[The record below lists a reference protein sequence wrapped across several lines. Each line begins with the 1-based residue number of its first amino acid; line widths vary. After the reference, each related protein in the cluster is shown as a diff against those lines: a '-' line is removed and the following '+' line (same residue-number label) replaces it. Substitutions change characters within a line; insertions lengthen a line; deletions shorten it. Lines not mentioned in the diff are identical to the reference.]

1 MRLQLNG
8 RKQQILLSIIED
20 YIATAEPVGSR
31 TIARKYE
38 LGISPATIRN
48 EMSDLEEMGY
58 IEQPHTSAGRIPSAR
73 GYRYYVD
80 YLMQKENLSVEEE
93 ELIRR
98 EYQSKV
104 NDVGQVIQCTGQLLT
119 QLTRCAAFI
128 QKPKVGFSSFKY
140 MRLVEMSAGRA
151 MLVVIMDNGMV
162 QHRIIEIPVSIT
174 GSDLATISALLNAKL
189 YGYTMES
196 IRFTLIKEIYL
207 ELSRHKHILDLVLEV
222 LRYSLMPETE
232 EKVYLGG
239 LLNILSQPEFHNIEK
254 LKTLLSLLEQENL
267 LSGLMSPA
275 PEQSGITVRIG
286 EEMSFEGMQDCS
298 MVVATYGVDGQPVGS
313 LGVIGPIR
321 MDYAKVI
328 GVVEYMTENLSYALE
343 RLLKGV
349 D

>member
-1 MRLQLNG
+1 
-8 RKQQILLSIIED
+8 
-20 YIATAEPVGSR
+20 
-31 TIARKYE
+31 
-38 LGISPATIRN
+38 
-48 EMSDLEEMGY
+48 
-58 IEQPHTSAGRIPSAR
+58 
-73 GYRYYVD
+73 
-80 YLMQKENLSVEEE
+80 
-93 ELIRR
+93 
-98 EYQSKV
+98 
-104 NDVGQVIQCTGQLLT
+104 
-119 QLTRCAAFI
+119 
-128 QKPKVGFSSFKY
+128 
-140 MRLVEMSAGRA
+140 
-151 MLVVIMDNGMV
+151 V